1 LFVIWILK
9 FGFFMKFSCLSENLA
24 QGLSIVSKAVSSK
37 GSLPVLSHVLLQAAD
52 GKVKL
57 AATDLETG
65 IVTWIGAKIDEEGA
79 VTVPARLLAELVNN
93 LPPGK
98 VEVSAEKQTLVLTAP
113 RTDSRLSGLAAEE
126 FPPLPEVAGKSVFLL
141 DPKIFPTAVSQVVFA
156 AAADESRPILT
167 GVLVKGSGKNLSLVG
182 VDGFRLAERKL
193 DIDEDLAEDLSV
205 VIPSRTLA
213 EVARLS
219 AHQEEPVK
227 VTLLPEE
234 NQVLFELADSR
245 ITSRLLE
252 GQFPD
257 YEKIIPPSFNTRAQL
272 ATEEFLQAVRLA
284 SIFARDSASIVH
296 LNLDAEKPLVLSA
309 TTAEVGEGKTE
320 VEAKVE
326 GEPLEIAFNS
336 KYLTDVLSNLRS
348 EEVIFEAS
356 GALNPGVIK
365 PSPATNYLHLI
376 MPVRTAS

>member
-1 LFVIWILK
+1 M
-9 FGFFMKFSCLSENLA
+9 GAESGGETEMKFSCLSENLA
-24 QGLSIVSKAVSSK
+24 KGLSIVSKAVSSK
-37 GSLPVLSHVLLQAAD
+37 GSLPVLSHVLLKTED

-65 IVTWIGAKIDEEGA
+65 VVTWVGAKVEEEGA
-79 VTVPARLLAELVNN
+79 VTVPARLLSELVAN

-98 VEVSAEKQTLVLTAP
+98 IEISAEKQTLVLTAP
-113 RTDSRLSGLAAEE
+113 HADSRLSGLAAEE
-126 FPPLPEVAGKSVFLL
+126 FPPLPEVGGKTAFSL
-141 DPKIFPTAVSQVVFA
+141 DPKNFPSAVSQVVFA

-167 GVLVKGSGKNLSLVG
+167 GVLVKGSGKDLSLVG

-193 DIDEDLAEDLSV
+193 ELSEELAKDLSM
-205 VIPSRTLA
+205 VIPSRALA
-213 EVARLS
+213 EVARLA
-219 AHQEEPVK
+219 AHQENPVR
-227 VTLLPEE
+227 VVLLPKE
-234 NQVLFELADSR
+234 NQVLFELEGSR

-257 YEKIIPPSFNTRAQL
+257 YEKIIPPSFNTQAKL
-272 ATEEFLQAVRLA
+272 LTEEFLKAVRLA
-284 SIFARDSASIVH
+284 SIFARDSASIVRLH
-296 LNLDAEKPLVLSA
+296 LDAEGPLVLSA

-320 VEAKVE
+320 VEAQIE

-336 KYLTDVLSNLRS
+336 KYLTDVLSNLAS

-356 GALNPGVIK
+356 GPLNPGVIK
-365 PSPATNYLHLI
+365 PSPTTNYLHLI

>member
-1 LFVIWILK
+1 MFLCSCDL
-9 FGFFMKFSCLSENLA
+9 MKFSCLSENLA
-24 QGLSIVSKAVSSK
+24 QGLSIVSKAVSTK
-37 GSLPVLSHVLLQAAD
+37 GSLPVLSHVLLKTED

-65 IVTWIGAKIDEEGA
+65 VVTWVGARVEEEGA
-79 VTVPARLLAELVNN
+79 ATVPARLLLELVSN

-98 VEVSAEKQTLVLTAP
+98 IEIQAEKQTLVLTAP
-113 RTDSRLSGLAAEE
+113 QTDSRLQGLSAEE
-126 FPPLPEVAGKSVFLL
+126 FPPLPEASGKSVFLL
-141 DPKIFPTAVSQVVFA
+141 DPKVFPLAVSQVVFA

-193 DIDEDLAEDLSV
+193 ELPEDLAEELSM
-205 VIPSRTLA
+205 VIPARTLA

-219 AHQEEPVK
+219 SHQEGPVK
-227 VTLLPEE
+227 VVLLPEE
-234 NQVLFELADSR
+234 NQILFELEGAR

-257 YEKIIPPSFNTRAQL
+257 YEKIIPPSFNTRGKL
-272 ATEEFLQAVRLA
+272 LTEEFLKAVRLA
-284 SIFARDSASIVH
+284 SIFARDSASIVRLH
-296 LNLDAEKPLVLSA
+296 LDSVKPLVLSA

-320 VEAKVE
+320 VEAQVE
-326 GEPLEIAFNS
+326 GEPLDIAFNS
-336 KYLTDVLSNLRS
+336 KYLTDVLSNLQS

-356 GALNPGVIK
+356 GPLNPGVIK
-365 PSPATNYLHLI
+365 PSPSTNYLHLI
-376 MPVRTAS
+376 MPVRTAQ

>member
-1 LFVIWILK
+1 
-9 FGFFMKFSCLSENLA
+9 MKFSCLSENLA
-24 QGLSIVSKAVSSK
+24 KGLSIVSKAVSSK
-37 GSLPVLSHVLLQAAD
+37 GSLPILSHVLLKTDD
-52 GKVKL
+52 GRVKL

-65 IVTWIGAKIDEEGA
+65 VVTWVGAKVEEEGA
-79 VTVPARLLAELVNN
+79 VTVPARLLSELVAN

-98 VEVSAEKQTLVLTAP
+98 IEVASEKQTLVLTAP
-113 RTDSRLSGLAAEE
+113 SADSRLHGLAAEE
-126 FPPLPEVAGKSVFLL
+126 FPPLPEASGKTIFSL
-141 DPKIFPTAVSQVVFA
+141 DPTAFPTAVAQVSFA

-193 DIDEDLAEDLSV
+193 ELPEDLAEDLSII
-205 VIPSRTLA
+205 IPSRTLA
-213 EVARLS
+213 EVARLAS
-219 AHQEEPVK
+219 HQENPVR
-227 VTLLPEE
+227 TILLPEE
-234 NQVLFELADSR
+234 NQILFELEGSR

-257 YEKIIPPSFNTRAQL
+257 YEKIIPPSFNTQAKL
-272 ATEEFLQAVRLA
+272 LTEDFLKAVRLA
-284 SIFARDSASIVH
+284 SIFARDSASIVR
-296 LNLDAEKPLVLSA
+296 LNLEPTQPLRFSA

-320 VEAKVE
+320 VEAQIE

-356 GALNPGVIK
+356 GPLNPGVIK
-365 PSPATNYLHLI
+365 PSPATDYLHLI
-376 MPVRTAS
+376 MPVRTAQ

>member
-1 LFVIWILK
+1 
-9 FGFFMKFSCLSENLA
+9 MRFSCLSENLA
-24 QGLSIVSKAVSSK
+24 KGLSIVSKAVSSK
-37 GSLPVLSHVLLQAAD
+37 GSLPVLSHVLLKTED

-65 IVTWIGAKIDEEGA
+65 VVTWIGAKVEEEGA
-79 VTVPARLLAELVNN
+79 VTVPARLLSELVTN

-98 VEVSAEKQTLVLTAP
+98 IEVASEKQTLVLTAP
-113 RTDSRLSGLAAEE
+113 HADSRLSGLSAEE
-126 FPPLPEVAGKSVFLL
+126 FPPLPGASGKAIFSL
-141 DPKIFPTAVSQVVFA
+141 DAKEFPLAVSQVSFA

-193 DIDEDLAEDLSV
+193 ELPENLAEDLSI

-219 AHQEEPVK
+219 SRQENPVRT
-227 VTLLPEE
+227 VLLPEE
-234 NQVLFELADSR
+234 NQILFELEGAR

-257 YEKIIPPSFNTRAQL
+257 YEKIIPPSFNTQAKL
-272 ATEEFLQAVRLA
+272 LTEDFLKAVRLA
-284 SIFARDSASIVH
+284 SIFARDSASIVR
-296 LNLDAEKPLVLSA
+296 LNLETTQPLRLSA
-309 TTAEVGEGKTE
+309 ATAEVGEGKTE
-320 VEAKVE
+320 VEAQIE
-326 GEPLEIAFNS
+326 GEPLQIAFNS
-336 KYLTDVLSNLRS
+336 KYLTDVLSNLAS

-356 GALNPGVIK
+356 GPLNPGVIK
-365 PSPATNYLHLI
+365 PSPAENYLHLI